1 MARLSVIIITK
12 NEAGNIGD
20 CLRSVAFASELIV
33 LDSGSTDDT
42 VALAKAAGAQVHTT
56 PDWPGFGPQ
65 KNRALNLATGDWVL
79 SLDAD
84 ERITPALKQQI
95 ENAISRDSGPVVA
108 IPRLSSF
115 LGQYIRHS
123 GWQPDYVPRLFKRG
137 SATFSNDRVHERLV
151 FSGVAIKLTEPML
164 HYSFRTVDE
173 VLDKLNSYSTARA
186 ADLTVQGK
194 RGGLRKAL
202 LHGLWT
208 FIRTYLLRAGFLDG
222 RRGFILAVSNAEGTY
237 YRYLKMSADLNDGRD
252 PQ

>member
-186 ADLTVQGK
+186 ADLSVQGK

>member
-151 FSGVAIKLTEPML
+151 FGGVAIKLTEPML

-173 VLDKLNSYSTARA
+173 VLGKLNSYSTARA

-208 FIRTYLLRAGFLDG
+208 FIRTYFLRAGFLDG

>member
-20 CLRSVAFASELIV
+20 CLRSVSFASELIV

-151 FSGVAIKLTEPML
+151 FGGVAIKLTEPML

-173 VLDKLNSYSTARA
+173 VLGKLNSYSTARA

-208 FIRTYLLRAGFLDG
+208 FIRTYFLRAGFLDG

>member
-164 HYSFRTVDE
+164 HYSFRTVEE
-173 VLDKLNSYSTARA
+173 VLGKLNSYSTARA
-186 ADLTVQGK
+186 ADLSVQGK

>member
-12 NEAGNIGD
+12 NEARNIGD
-20 CLRSVAFASELIV
+20 CLRSVAFASERIV

-84 ERITPALKQQI
+84 ERITPALRQQI
-95 ENAISRDSGPVVA
+95 DNAISQGNGPVFA
-108 IPRLSSF
+108 IPRMSSF

-151 FSGVAIKLTEPML
+151 FSGTAIKLTAPML
-164 HYSFRTVDE
+164 HYSFRTVEE
-173 VLDKLNSYSTARA
+173 VLGKLNSYSTARA
-186 ADLTVQGK
+186 ADLSVQGK

-208 FIRTYLLRAGFLDG
+208 FIRTYFLRAGFLDG
-222 RRGFILAVSNAEGTY
+222 QRGFILAVSNAEGTY